1 MTSDIINYRIAM
13 ELYEEVQAFAFSAS
27 QRPQVPFGCLGPKDS
42 TDSQNSRK
50 EDMHIV
56 LRHNVDGL
64 GLGASLGFSRF
75 LR

>member
-1 MTSDIINYRIAM
+1 MKRFKLLHFPLAKARRYPSDAYI
-13 ELYEEVQAFAFSAS
+13 
-27 QRPQVPFGCLGPKDS
+27 CPKDT